1 MQFNQIANNSISNY
15 NKIFSKEMESF
26 NISSDKNG
34 MTAFDNVLNQ
44 QMDNMAHT
52 PQGPIINTGIQMNVG
67 LGIQMNVGLENMGVS
82 PLERIDNAQGVQE
95 TQKRSKSAV
104 ENMANDFGKA
114 FSNGL
119 NSVNDSQNAAYEAAE
134 TFAAGGDISV
144 HEVMLASQK
153 ANLTMQMAI
162 QMRNR
167 LVNAYNEIN
176 NVRV

>member
-1 MQFNQIANNSISNY
+1 
-15 NKIFSKEMESF
+15 MESF

-44 QMDNMAHT
+44 QIDNMAHT
-52 PQGPIINTGIQMNVG
+52 PQGPIINT
-67 LGIQMNVGLENMGVS
+67 GIQMNVGLENMGVS

>member
-67 LGIQMNVGLENMGVS
+67 LENMGVS
-82 PLERIDNAQGVQE
+82 PLEKIDNAQGVQE

>member
-26 NISSDKNG
+26 NINSDKNG

-44 QMDNMAHT
+44 KMENMANM
-52 PQGPIINTGIQMNVG
+52 PQGPIINT
-67 LGIQMNVGLENMGVS
+67 GIQMNVGLENMGVS
-82 PLERIDNAQGVQE
+82 PLERIENAQGVQE
-95 TQKRSKSAV
+95 TQKRSRSAV

-119 NSVNDSQNAAYEAAE
+119 NSVNESQNAAYEAAE

>member
-26 NISSDKNG
+26 NINSDKNG

-44 QMDNMAHT
+44 KMENMANT
-52 PQGPIINTGIQMNVG
+52 PQGPIINT
-67 LGIQMNVGLENMGVS
+67 GIQMNVGLENMGVS
-82 PLERIDNAQGVQE
+82 PLERIENAQGVQE
-95 TQKRSKSAV
+95 TQKRSRSAV

-119 NSVNDSQNAAYEAAE
+119 NSVNESQNAAYEAAE